1 MIPKI
6 IHNIWIQGYEHLPEK
21 NKLNH
26 IHIKKLNPDWDFI
39 IWDNQMILNLLKKY
53 PSLLNL
59 YKKVNQLSGIIHS
72 KATQSDIARYV
83 ILKELVLL

>member
-6 IHNIWIQGYEHLPEK
+6 IHNIWIQGYEDLPEK

-26 IHIKKLNPDWDFI
+26 INIKKLNPDWDFI
-39 IWDNQMILNLLKKY
+39 IWDNKMILQLLKKY

-59 YKKVNQLSGIIHS
+59 YIKV
-72 KATQSDIARYV
+72 Y
-83 ILKELVLL
+83 